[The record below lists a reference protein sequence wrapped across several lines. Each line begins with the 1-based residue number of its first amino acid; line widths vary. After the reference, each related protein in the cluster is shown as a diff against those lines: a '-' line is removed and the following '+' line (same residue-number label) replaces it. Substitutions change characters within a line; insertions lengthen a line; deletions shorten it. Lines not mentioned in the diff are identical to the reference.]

1 MSRRCLHIQRDNVF
15 YLFKTITMA
24 DNYLEKRYDEVFGSG
39 KPRVKR
45 IGHPLDD
52 LLKRNRSCRGYNK
65 AFVVSEAM
73 LQQIVGVC
81 TKIPSARNQQVLRF
95 RLVTKGTDAECVLQQ
110 VKMGAALPD
119 LHLPF
124 PGTEPEAFIIVCS
137 TIPENPMVD
146 IDLGIAAQSMLLKAT
161 EMGLNGLIIEAF
173 SRSVLKEGLQ
183 LPLEPLM
190 VIAIGKSAE
199 KFELQPI
206 NANDPHAYFRNEDGT
221 HCIPKVRLEE
231 LLISRNEEQ

>member
-1 MSRRCLHIQRDNVF
+1 
-15 YLFKTITMA
+15 MA
-24 DNYLEKRYDEVFGSG
+24 DNYLEKRYEEVFGSE

-45 IGHPLDD
+45 VGHPLDD
-52 LLKRNRSCRGYNK
+52 LLRRNRSCRGYNK
-65 AFVVSEAM
+65 AFVVREAM
-73 LQQIVGVC
+73 LLQIVGVC
-81 TKIPSARNQQVLRF
+81 TKIASARNQQVLRF
-95 RLVTKGTDAECVLQQ
+95 RVVTKGKEAESVLRH

-137 TIPENPMVD
+137 TVAESPMVD

-173 SRSVLKEGLQ
+173 DHTALKESLQ

-190 VIAIGKSAE
+190 VIAVGKSAE
-199 KFELQPI
+199 KFELIPI
-206 NANDPHAYFRNEDGT
+206 NTSDPHQYFRKEDGT
-221 HCIPKVRLEE
+221 HCVPKVRIEE
-231 LLISRNEEQ
+231 LLIPHSENFCK